1 MRLVESRPGRPVLI
15 RITPLIDVVFILLI
29 FFMLTS
35 RLTPLGAVEVSS
47 AAPGGGSSAENDKPN
62 LHLQAPDGLR
72 WNGEPATRPEVLARL
87 DQLRPD
93 AVVIST
99 DPDTPLTQFTR
110 WQGLLSARGIIGQ
123 WRKNGEAGPDGQA
136 TGAGL

>member
-1 MRLVESRPGRPVLI
+1 MPLVETRPGRPLLI

-47 AAPGGGSSAENDKPN
+47 APAATGGGSAETLPV

-72 WNGEPATRPEVLARL
+72 WKGQASSRQAVLDELER
-87 DQLRPD
+87 LRP
-93 AVVIST
+93 VTVIIST
-99 DPDTPLTQFTR
+99 DPQVALTRFTQ
-110 WQGLLSARGIIGQ
+110 WQGRLATLGISGQ
-123 WRKNGEAGPDGQA
+123 WRKTTPQ
-136 TGAGL
+136 TGSARP